1 MSWDTDLTG
10 RALAIAGCEESPLRV
25 TAGPGTG
32 KTFTMKRY
40 VARLLEEGVSP
51 KRILAV
57 TFTRVAAADVEEEL
71 HAMDIPGCENI
82 RAGTLHAFCF
92 SLLRR
97 QNVLEFVGRVARP
110 LVSFSKKRVLQCEA
124 APLLADLIPKGDFG
138 RKRDCSKRI
147 LAFEAAWARLQS
159 DDPGWPTDP
168 VDSQFHHE
176 LISWLRFH
184 ESMLIGEV
192 VPEALRYLRSN
203 PNAPELAA
211 FDYVIV
217 DEYQDLNKAE
227 QVLID
232 FLASDASLF
241 IVGDADQSIYSFRHA
256 HPEGIDEFAD
266 SHTNT
271 HDEDLIECRRCP
283 KRVVRIADH
292 LIQQNHLQTPGTNLT
307 VYDGNPE
314 GEIHIVQWSDLDEES
329 EGLSQYINHLITEE
343 GYGPGDILVLSPRRL
358 MGYSMR
364 DRLREQEVPAHS
376 YYHEEILEA
385 QEAQRALSLLT
396 LLDDKEDRTA
406 LRFWLGFS
414 SPSWRTGQYTVLR
427 DHCEN
432 SGLSPWAALEQLD
445 SGGLTLGHTNQLVVR
460 FQELTALITSLEDLE
475 GEELLDAVFPCD
487 AEWAESIRESVSPSV
502 DDETDVSSLL
512 EIVSRLVTQPESP
525 EEGEFVRIMSLH
537 KSKGLTSAVVIVAG
551 CIEGLIPTIDQK
563 LTPADGEKAL
573 QEQRRLFYVSI
584 TRCKEILVLSSISS
598 LERAMAYQLGAS
610 FSGSGDD
617 VHTMTSRF
625 MQQLGPHAPIAE
637 SGSEWEGG
645 GYGCLHDRL
654 SDIL

>member
-10 RALAIAGCEESPLRV
+10 RALAIAGCEDSPLRV

-32 KTFTMKRY
+32 KTFAMKRY

-51 KRILAV
+51 NRILAV
-57 TFTRVAAADVEEEL
+57 TFTRVAAADVEREL

-82 RAGTLHAFCF
+82 RAGTLHAYCF

-97 QNVLEFVGRVARP
+97 QNVLDFVGRVARP

-124 APLLADLIPKGDFG
+124 APLLADVIPKSDFG
-138 RKRDCSKRI
+138 GKRDCSKRI

-159 DDPGWPTDP
+159 DDPGWPSDP
-168 VDSQFHHE
+168 VDNQFHHE
-176 LISWLRFH
+176 LINWLSFH

-203 PNAPELAA
+203 PNAPELGA

-232 FLASDASLF
+232 LLASNASLF

-256 HPEGIDEFAD
+256 HPEGIDEFAET
-266 SHTNT
+266 HTNT
-271 HDEDLIECRRCP
+271 HDEELIECRRCP
-283 KRVVRIADH
+283 KRVVRIADR
-292 LIQQNHLQTPGTNLT
+292 LIQQNHLQAPGSRLT
-307 VYDGNPE
+307 IYDDNPQ
-314 GEIHIVQWSDLDEES
+314 GDIHIVQWGDLDEES
-329 EGLSQYINHLITEE
+329 EGLSKYIDHLITQE
-343 GYGPGDILVLSPRRL
+343 GYEPGDILVLSPRRL
-358 MGYSMR
+358 MGYSIR
-364 DRLREQEVPAHS
+364 DRLSEQNIPAHS
-376 YYHEEILEA
+376 YYHEKILEA
-385 QEAQRALSLLT
+385 DEAQLALSSLT

-414 SPSWRTGQYTVLR
+414 SPSWRSGQYSVLR
-427 DHCEN
+427 NHCEN
-432 SGLSPWAALEQLD
+432 SGLSPWAVLEQLE
-445 SGGLTLGHTNQLVVR
+445 SGGLTLGRTNQLVSR
-460 FQELTALITSLEDLE
+460 FQDLRALIDSFEDLE
-475 GEELLDAVFPCD
+475 GEELLDAVFSPN

-502 DDETDVSSLL
+502 DDETDVSALL

-537 KSKGLTSAVVIVAG
+537 KSKGLTSKVVIVAG
-551 CIEGLIPTIDQK
+551 CIEGLIPTIDQDA
-563 LTPADGEKAL
+563 TPADRENAL

-584 TRCKEILVLSSISS
+584 TRCEEILVLSSISS
-598 LERAMAYQLGAS
+598 LDESMAYQLGAR
-610 FSGSGDD
+610 FTGRGGN
-617 VHTMTSRF
+617 VRTITSRF
-625 MQQLGPHAPIAE
+625 MQQLGPHAPIAK
-637 SGSEWEGG
+637 SGSNWEDG
-645 GYGCLHDRL
+645 GYG
-654 SDIL
+654 